1 MSGPVS
7 FDREPLSTAASSV
20 CDTEIGI
27 EEGSGTQET
36 ELISTSVSVGPPGDP
51 RSGLPDFAALIE
63 AEIAAAQA
71 ANDNTN
77 PRPSALGAGELVLT
91 ARELTGLSQRRLAA
105 RLGTSQP
112 TIATIESGNR
122 TPTIRTLMRIAGA
135 TGFELVIGL
144 RSPGAASP
152 KTLGA
157 LVKSDDD
164 GLADY
169 IPMRATSPFEG
180 PPDR

>member
-1 MSGPVS
+1 MP
-7 FDREPLSTAASSV
+7 
-20 CDTEIGI
+20 
-27 EEGSGTQET
+27 
-36 ELISTSVSVGPPGDP
+36 
-51 RSGLPDFAALIE
+51 
-63 AEIAAAQA
+63 
-71 ANDNTN
+71 
-77 PRPSALGAGELVLT
+77 T

>member
-1 MSGPVS
+1 
-7 FDREPLSTAASSV
+7 
-20 CDTEIGI
+20 
-27 EEGSGTQET
+27 
-36 ELISTSVSVGPPGDP
+36 
-51 RSGLPDFAALIE
+51 
-63 AEIAAAQA
+63 
-71 ANDNTN
+71 
-77 PRPSALGAGELVLT
+77 
-91 ARELTGLSQRRLAA
+91 
-105 RLGTSQP
+105 
-112 TIATIESGNR
+112 
-122 TPTIRTLMRIAGA
+122 MRIAGP